1 MMKVWNSYRVFF
13 NEYMGKDLSDPV
25 FDKDTVVHV
34 GADEYTAAPEAYRKF
49 ADDMLKY
56 VQDSGRTP
64 RIWGSLSTIKGETS
78 VRSEGVQMNLWNFGW
93 ANMDKMYEQGLRFDQ
108 LQRRKLLHCSEC
120 RLLL

>member
-1 MMKVWNSYRVFF
+1 
-13 NEYMGKDLSDPV
+13 MGKDLSDPV

-78 VRSEGVQMNLWNFGW
+78 VRRRADEPVELWLGKYGQDVR
-93 ANMDKMYEQGLRFDQ
+93 AGLRFDQ

>member
-1 MMKVWNSYRVFF
+1 
-13 NEYMGKDLSDPV
+13 MGKDLSDPV

-93 ANMDKMYEQGLRFDQ
+93 AKYGQDVRAGLRFDQ